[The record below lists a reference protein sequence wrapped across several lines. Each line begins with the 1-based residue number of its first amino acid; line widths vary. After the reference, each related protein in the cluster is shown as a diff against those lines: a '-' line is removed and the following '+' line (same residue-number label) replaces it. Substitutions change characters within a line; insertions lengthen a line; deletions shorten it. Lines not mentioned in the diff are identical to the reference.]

1 VIDILPDT
9 TAWIDYYNPRADTPA
24 KQKLVALLSRGERIW
39 TCPPVY
45 QEVLQGISIS
55 DEKAFAITKKQLQK
69 CRRGSTGIIQ
79 AADKAIEI
87 YRTLRKLGI
96 TIRKPNDCLIAA
108 YAILSDLAVLHNDR
122 DFDPIEKYFGLKVLR

>member
-9 TAWIDYYNPRADTPA
+9 TAWIDYYNPASDTPA
-24 KQKLVALLSRGERIW
+24 KRTLFSLLKRGERIW

-45 QEVLQGISIS
+45 QEVLQGISMS
-55 DEKAFAITKKQLQK
+55 DIKAFSIIKKQLKK
-69 CRRGSTGIIQ
+69 CRRGNIGSIQ

-87 YRTLRKLGI
+87 YRTLRKGGI

-108 YAILSDLAVLHNDR
+108 YAILGDLVVLHNDR
-122 DFDPIEKYFGLKVLR
+122 DFDPMEQHFGLKVVR